1 MVLEYQGSSVYLQV
15 RFFGTCFYQPSA
27 GLVKAQ
33 GMEQIAKVT
42 FVYFLNWQGYVA
54 VNDWPK

>member
-54 VNDWPK
+54 VND